1 MDKLLLDTT
10 YLLPLFGIKIKLKD
24 FENFFPKILNNYKI
38 MYNPISF
45 IEAKWIILKL
55 LKEKPA
61 IKDQLLES
69 YKIGLKA
76 ILMDNRF
83 LQTVITNNEIEDIAD
98 KLLLKAGIKD
108 YFDRIIYAT
117 AAIYNTTFLTEDKE
131 LATIKLEDIDKP
143 ENIISWDVVI
153 SRI

>member
-1 MDKLLLDTT
+1 MDKILLDTT
-10 YLLPLFGIKIKLKD
+10 YFLPLFGIKIKLKD
-24 FENFFPKILNNYKI
+24 FENVFPKILSNYKA

-55 LKEKPA
+55 LKEKHE

-76 ILMDNRF
+76 ILTDNRF
-83 LQTVITNNEIEDIAD
+83 LQTVITNSEIENIAD

-117 AAIYNTTFLTEDKE
+117 SAIYNAILLTEDEE
-131 LATIKLEDIDKP
+131 LTTINLEDIEKP
-143 ENIISWDVVI
+143 EKIISWNI
-153 SRI
+153 IINL